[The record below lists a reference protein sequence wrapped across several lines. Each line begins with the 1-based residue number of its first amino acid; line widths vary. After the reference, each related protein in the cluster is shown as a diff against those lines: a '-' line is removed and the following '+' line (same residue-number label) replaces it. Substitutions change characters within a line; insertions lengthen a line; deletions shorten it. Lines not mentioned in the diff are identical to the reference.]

1 MDLIQSAMDTPHL
14 DASFDMLKCWY
25 MMYIKFFKVDWSQKF
40 WWKSSKNWHPRKKKF
55 FSHFFTNF
63 FVPTFSNDLK
73 YTLITFYSMIKQ
85 RSNNFSS
92 LSCVTVPKP
101 RVRPQKPR
109 VRPHLQ
115 SCQEKSYHINF
126 LFGFRKYF
134 FIGVSYG
141 HDCFQIPLEIFLLT
155 LRACSRYLKGTP
167 IVSCVRQKIMTA
179 RRTHRKTSTKK
190 KDFSQLPL
198 TQL

>member
-1 MDLIQSAMDTPHL
+1 MDLIQRVMDWPHL

-101 RVRPQKPR
+101 RIRPQKPR
-109 VRPHLQ
+109 PVHKNRMSAHIYSYAKRSRIISI
-115 SCQEKSYHINF
+115 SCSVFAN
-126 LFGFRKYF
+126 
-134 FIGVSYG
+134 
-141 HDCFQIPLEIFLLT
+141 IFSLVYRMVT
-155 LRACSRYLKGTP
+155 
-167 IVSCVRQKIMTA
+167 IVSKY
-179 RRTHRKTSTKK
+179 H
-190 KDFSQLPL
+190 
-198 TQL
+198 